1 MSENIEQ
8 ATLVT
13 DLGER
18 EKEWVVDAARR
29 QTLSNGISIWR
40 QGDVPEAIA
49 LVTEGQLRE
58 TMVDAQGVQR
68 TLRLIRA
75 GELVGGASVCS
86 GTPHATSVA
95 ATDSTEI
102 LWWSIETFARLMLRV
117 PQLAINTLAIV
128 SGEANSLMHRLR
140 AATSESADRRVARVV
155 LRLAGELRP
164 PSGQAQLTISRQEL
178 AELCDTTLFTV
189 SRAISAWHRLNIVKA
204 GRGRLT
210 VLDFNR
216 LATLA
221 GERVASV

>member
-1 MSENIEQ
+1 MV
-8 ATLVT
+8 A
-13 DLGER
+13 DLGEQ
-18 EKEWVVDAARR
+18 EKQWVVDAARR
-29 QTLSNGISIWR
+29 QFLGGGISIWR
-40 QGDVPEAIA
+40 QGDAPEAIA

-68 TLRLIRA
+68 TLRFIRV

-102 LWWSIETFARLMLRV
+102 LSWSIETFARLMLRV

-128 SGEANSLMHRLR
+128 GGEANSLIYRLR
-140 AATSESADRRVARVV
+140 AATSESADRRVARIV
-155 LRLAGELRP
+155 LRLAGECEPLFG
-164 PSGQAQLTISRQEL
+164 GQTELTISRQEL

-189 SRAISAWHRLNIVKA
+189 SRAISAWHRLHIVRA

-210 VLDFNR
+210 VLDSGR
-216 LATLA
+216 LANIA
-221 GERVASV
+221 GERAGSV